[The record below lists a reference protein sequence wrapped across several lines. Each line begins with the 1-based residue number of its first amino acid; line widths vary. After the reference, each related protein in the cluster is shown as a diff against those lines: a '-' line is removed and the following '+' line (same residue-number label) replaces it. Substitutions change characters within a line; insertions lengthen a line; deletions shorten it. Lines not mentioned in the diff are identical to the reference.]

1 MHRLRAVLL
10 LPILAGS
17 LAAQSSQFGAR
28 GLGIPLRPLSVRS
41 TGTGSAFG
49 LFDGESALNPASIA
63 LTPFVSASFQSVQS
77 WRHSVSPAGTGSAKD
92 NRFPGLFVSG
102 PIGGTPLTVS
112 LSASGYTDRN
122 FALASRDTLIL
133 RGQPVEVADT
143 LRSEGGISDL
153 RAGLGFRQSRTLQWG
168 LGIHLLTGSNRID
181 SRRHFFDT
189 TYAGVSEQSTISY
202 LGFGVSAGVVGRVG
216 RSITLAG
223 MVRAD
228 NRLHVERDTSKVGT
242 TRLPMTVSGGV
253 RIQVSERLLVA
264 GSGLFRNWSVSDKDI
279 VAQGGVGSNNIT
291 EFGAG
296 FEFLTNPKRPSHRPL
311 RLGVHH
317 ARLPFQLRRGE
328 DADETGISIGTSL
341 RFVADRAGVDLA
353 LQEVWRKG
361 APGFTERATLLTVG
375 VRIRP

>member
-1 MHRLRAVLL
+1 MHRLRALLL
-10 LPILAGS
+10 LPVLGGP

-28 GLGIPLRPLSVRS
+28 GLGIPLRPFSVRS
-41 TGTGSAFG
+41 TGTGGALG

-63 LTPFVSASFQSVQS
+63 LTAFVSASFQTVQN

-102 PIGGTPLTVS
+102 PIGGTPFSIS

-153 RAGLGFRQSRTLQWG
+153 RAGLGWRQSRTLQWG
-168 LGIHLLTGSNRID
+168 LGVHLLTGSNRID
-181 SRRHFFDT
+181 SRRNFSDT
-189 TYAGVSEQSTISY
+189 TYASVSEQNTISY
-202 LGFGVSAGVVGRVG
+202 LGFGVSVGVVARVG
-216 RSITLAG
+216 RLITLAG

-242 TRLPMTVSGGV
+242 IRLPMTVSGGV
-253 RIQVSERLLVA
+253 RFRVGERLLVA
-264 GSGLFRNWSVSDKDI
+264 GSGLYRNWSVSDQDL
-279 VAQGGVGSNNIT
+279 VAQGGVGSSNIT
-291 EFGAG
+291 EFGVG
-296 FEFLTNPKRPSHRPL
+296 IEFLTSAKRPSHRPL

-328 DADETGISIGTSL
+328 DADETGISLGTSL

-353 LQEVWRKG
+353 IQEVWRKG

-375 VRIRP
+375 VTVRP